1 MSDTIILIPSRMS
14 AQRWPGKPLLQVNG
28 FPIISHVVKR
38 AQETQIGDVIVA
50 TEDDEILKQVKK
62 NNGNAILTSKK
73 PNTGTDRIWEA
84 FKKLNLKN
92 IEYIINLQGDE
103 PLINIE
109 DVKKLHK
116 ITKKNKCDIGT
127 LASKIDKKDFLTNKS
142 IVKVQTDQRLEKEN
156 FPIAKNFLRYLSNEK
171 ENIYHHIGIYIF
183 KVSTLEIF
191 TSLSQS
197 DNEKK
202 YKLEQLRALD
212 NNININVSYAASKA
226 IGIDTEE
233 DYIELKKIMEYKK

>member
-1 MSDTIILIPSRMS
+1 MSDTIILIPSRMP
-14 AQRWPGKPLLQVNG
+14 AQRLPGKPLLQVNG

-84 FKKLNLKN
+84 FQKLNLKN

-116 ITKKNKCDIGT
+116 LTKKNNCDIGT
-127 LASKIDKKDFLTNKS
+127 LASKIDKKEFLINES
-142 IVKVQTDQRLEKEN
+142 IVKVQTNQRLEKEN
-156 FPIAKNFLRYLSNEK
+156 FPIAKNFFRYSSNEK

-191 TSLSQS
+191 TGLSQS

-202 YKLEQLRALD
+202 YKLEQLRAID
-212 NNININVSYAASKA
+212 NNININVSYATSKA
-226 IGIDTEE
+226 IGIDTKE